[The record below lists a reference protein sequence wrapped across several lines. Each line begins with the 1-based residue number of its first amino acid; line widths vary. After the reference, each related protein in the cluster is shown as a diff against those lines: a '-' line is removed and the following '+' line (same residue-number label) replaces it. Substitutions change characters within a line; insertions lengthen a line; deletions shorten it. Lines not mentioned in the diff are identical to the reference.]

1 MLESRD
7 MGESA
12 PLGDM
17 EDTEVELAGVRAGNV
32 CSEAYRLAA
41 SGAMTPARHEQYR
54 DRLRSFLGGHHLV
67 SYLDHL
73 DAMVDAG
80 NRRRPATSAE
90 P

>member
-1 MLESRD
+1 VA
-7 MGESA
+7 ESA

-17 EDTEVELAGVRAGNV
+17 EDSEVEFAGVRAGNV

-41 SGAMTPARHEQYR
+41 SGAMTPTRHEQYR
-54 DRLRSFLGGHHLV
+54 ETLRSFLEGHQLM

-80 NRRRPATSAE
+80 ERRGVRHE
-90 P
+90 

>member
-1 MLESRD
+1 MA
-7 MGESA
+7 ESA

-17 EDTEVELAGVRAGNV
+17 EDSEVEFAGVRAGNV

-41 SGAMTPARHEQYR
+41 YGAMTPTRHEQYR
-54 DRLRSFLGGHHLV
+54 ETLRSFLEGHQLM

-80 NRRRPATSAE
+80 ERRGVRHE
-90 P
+90 

>member
-1 MLESRD
+1 MA
-7 MGESA
+7 ESA

-17 EDTEVELAGVRAGNV
+17 EDSEVEFAGVRAGNV

-41 SGAMTPARHEQYR
+41 SGAMTPTRHEQYR
-54 DRLRSFLGGHHLV
+54 ETLRSFLEGHQLM

-80 NRRRPATSAE
+80 ERRGVRHE
-90 P
+90 